1 MVNYCC
7 VLGCGRNSR
16 TNKRLNFYTLPKTER
31 RQIKWLKLAGREEW
45 LNQDM
50 EKLRRKLRF
59 CSRHFLPNHIK
70 IKHLSEDALPIK
82 SIPGSHSADESDGE
96 TVKHEGIVC
105 DSCNDQIIGFRYKC
119 VSCEN
124 YDLCPKCEAL
134 ETHPHHYMLRIPRPI
149 KFKQAENLQK
159 KWSNLFEFE
168 NVSTKRNNDSDVS
181 SDDEPV
187 TKYMKSN
194 DSGID
199 LSEDDRN
206 MIQREV
212 LRAVQAA
219 KEKNWDQLQNK
230 LLTLES
236 NKPSNTE
243 LFTVP
248 ESTPELAFADVNDY
262 REVGE
267 VKNEV
272 APTTDIQPVTDQLQ
286 PMYYM
291 KLSGDLSQLMIELTH
306 NNTT

>member
-119 VSCEN
+119 VSCDN

-149 KFKQAENLQK
+149 KF
-159 KWSNLFEFE
+159 FH
-168 NVSTKRNNDSDVS
+168 
-181 SDDEPV
+181 
-187 TKYMKSN
+187 
-194 DSGID
+194 DSGIE

-206 MIQREV
+206 TIQREV

-230 LLTLES
+230 LLSFET
-236 NKPSNTE
+236 NKSTNTE

-248 ESTPELAFADVNDY
+248 DSTPELAFADVNDY

-306 NNTT
+306 NNAT